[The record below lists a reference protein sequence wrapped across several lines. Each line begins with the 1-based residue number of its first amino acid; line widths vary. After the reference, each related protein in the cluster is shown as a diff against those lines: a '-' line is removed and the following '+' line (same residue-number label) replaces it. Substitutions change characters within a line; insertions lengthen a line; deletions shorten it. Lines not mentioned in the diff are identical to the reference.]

1 MSLDIVPTPS
11 GWLDGSKNDVSGM
24 PAVKGWRMTKVR
36 ARYRMVVAGVAC
48 VAGLLGS
55 TPAAAAATVNPAAAN
70 PAAANPAAVNPAAAS
85 AATASLAYARAGV
98 AARLT
103 APTNLRVTQ
112 LTRTSVTFQWDHS
125 RGNQPGCVLPI
136 VLYAVYVDDV
146 FRGWTYLGSPV
157 GFVAQLRPGTTYR
170 LAVQGRDNC
179 TGVLSPLS
187 EPLRVTTLA

>member
-1 MSLDIVPTPS
+1 
-11 GWLDGSKNDVSGM
+11 
-24 PAVKGWRMTKVR
+24 MTKLR
-36 ARYRMVVAGVAC
+36 ARYRIAVAGAAC

-55 TPAAAAATVNPAAAN
+55 APAF
-70 PAAANPAAVNPAAAS
+70 AAAS
-85 AATASLAYARAGV
+85 PGAVPAPASAPASVTAQ
-98 AARLT
+98 LT

-136 VLYAVYVDDV
+136 VMYAVYVDGV

-157 GFVAQLRPGTTYR
+157 GLVARLRPGSTHR

-187 EPLRVTTLA
+187 EPLRVTTLP

>member
-1 MSLDIVPTPS
+1 MST
-11 GWLDGSKNDVSGM
+11 
-24 PAVKGWRMTKVR
+24 VR
-36 ARYRMVVAGVAC
+36 ARYRMAVLVIATA
-48 VAGLLGS
+48 AGLLGS
-55 TPAAAAATVNPAAAN
+55 APAFAAAN
-70 PAAANPAAVNPAAAS
+70 PTAVPAS
-85 AATASLAYARAGV
+85 ASAPIGV
-98 AARLT
+98 AVQLT

-136 VLYAVYVDDV
+136 VMYAVYVDGV

-179 TGVLSPLS
+179 TGATSPLS
-187 EPLRVTTLA
+187 EPLRVTTLR

>member
-1 MSLDIVPTPS
+1 
-11 GWLDGSKNDVSGM
+11 
-24 PAVKGWRMTKVR
+24 MTKIR
-36 ARYRMVVAGVAC
+36 ARYRTVVAGAAC
-48 VAGLLGS
+48 VAGLLGAA
-55 TPAAAAATVNPAAAN
+55 PAFAGAN
-70 PAAANPAAVNPAAAS
+70 PGTVPAPAS
-85 AATASLAYARAGV
+85 ARAGV
-98 AARLT
+98 TTQLT